1 MTQVRRACGT
11 VLYLLWF
18 PGLVNLLNLELLPER
33 HGVLNLGH
41 VGKVRRVR
49 DTQTSDKKINI
60 Y

>member
-1 MTQVRRACGT
+1 V
-11 VLYLLWF
+11 YLFWF